1 MKIHDSSVSKPRHSV
16 AEVGRAVADYQ
27 RGDATQSDLA
37 RRYGVCAGTIR
48 NWLRRSGVPDAADA
62 PAFLELLPV
71 SHGSRLPYRVELPN
85 GRSLVLPHDWEAVR
99 VRELIELASGV

>member
-27 RGDATQSDLA
+27 QGEATQSELA
-37 RRYGVCAGTIR
+37 RRYGVCIGTIR
-48 NWLRRSGVPDAADA
+48 NWLRRSGGRGAANA

-71 SHGSRLPYRVELPN
+71 SHGPRLPYRVELPN
-85 GRSLVLPHDWEAVR
+85 GRSLVLPPDWEAVR